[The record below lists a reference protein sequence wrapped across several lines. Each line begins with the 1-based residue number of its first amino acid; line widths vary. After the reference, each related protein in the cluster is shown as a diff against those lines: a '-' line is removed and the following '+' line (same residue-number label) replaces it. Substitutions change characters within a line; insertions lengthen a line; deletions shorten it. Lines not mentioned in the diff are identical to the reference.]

1 MEELVQAVTQV
12 EFKTFSKTSLVM
24 GVLVLAIIFSFIV
37 GAIGG
42 NRKIGFGWAFVISIL
57 LSPLIGLI
65 VVLLSSKI
73 EK

>member
-1 MEELVQAVTQV
+1 
-12 EFKTFSKTSLVM
+12 M